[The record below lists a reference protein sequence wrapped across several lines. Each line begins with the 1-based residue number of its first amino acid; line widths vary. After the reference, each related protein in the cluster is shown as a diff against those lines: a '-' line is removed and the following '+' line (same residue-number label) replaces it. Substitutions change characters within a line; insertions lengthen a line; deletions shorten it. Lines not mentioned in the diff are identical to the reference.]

1 VELERMKIKR
11 TFQTLS
17 KSWYRRLSIQSK

>member
-1 VELERMKIKR
+1 MKIKR